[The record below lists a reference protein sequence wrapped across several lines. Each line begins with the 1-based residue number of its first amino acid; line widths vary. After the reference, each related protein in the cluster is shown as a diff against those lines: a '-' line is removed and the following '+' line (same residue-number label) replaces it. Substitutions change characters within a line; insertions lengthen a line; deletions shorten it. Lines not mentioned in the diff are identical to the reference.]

1 MSIPVLSIYIKRCLF
16 QASELWSGMDPHCE
30 AFSTEGIVIIILTA
44 IGNVVII
51 ITCIVC
57 FCLNVN
63 SIKVALFM
71 KFNLSFGQRLE
82 VHNRQYD
89 VFILYNHDSDDQF
102 FVLDEI
108 LPLLSKHHLN
118 PIIEDC
124 FALGSDQFTSL
135 QQVMTQ
141 SHSALVILTPN
152 LLKANW
158 NLYQLNQA
166 VCTQI
171 EQHNFKVVFL
181 VCAKPKKLGKLP
193 QNLQLFL
200 RIGSTV
206 EKYRKNWKGKL
217 IYELKH
223 KTKRSVSKRLTF
235 GNTEYNGFNLN
246 RTNELSVEFD
256 SSMELTRINTHA
268 PNEMV

>member
-1 MSIPVLSIYIKRCLF
+1 MAIIISCIACCCLNTNYIKV
-16 QASELWSGMDPHCE
+16 
-30 AFSTEGIVIIILTA
+30 T
-44 IGNVVII
+44 
-51 ITCIVC
+51 
-57 FCLNVN
+57 
-63 SIKVALFM
+63 LFM
-71 KFNLSFGQRLE
+71 KFNLSFGQRIE
-82 VHNRQYD
+82 VYNRLRD
-89 VFILYNHDSDDQF
+89 VFVLYNHDSEDHI

-124 FALGSDQFTSL
+124 FALGSDQFTCL
-135 QQVMTQ
+135 QRVMTQ
-141 SHSALVILTPN
+141 SHCALVILSPN

-158 NLYQLNQA
+158 KLYQLNQA

-206 EKYRKNWKGKL
+206 EKYTKNWKGKL

-246 RTNELSVEFD
+246 RVNEPSVEYDSSKELS
-256 SSMELTRINTHA
+256 RINVHEQ
-268 PNEMV
+268 NQMV

>member
-1 MSIPVLSIYIKRCLF
+1 MVPN
-16 QASELWSGMDPHCE
+16 CE
-30 AFSTEGIVIIILTA
+30 AFSTVGIVIITLTA
-44 IGNVVII
+44 IGAVAII
-51 ITCIVC
+51 VTCIAC
-57 FCLNVN
+57 CCLNTN
-63 SIKVALFM
+63 YIKVTMFM
-71 KFNLSFGQRLE
+71 KCNLSFGQRIK
-82 VHNRQYD
+82 VYNRLHD
-89 VFILYNHDSDDQF
+89 VFVLYNHDSDDQF

-124 FALGSDQFTSL
+124 FALGSDQFTCL

-171 EQHNFKVVFL
+171 EHHNFKVVFL

-206 EKYRKNWKGKL
+206 EKYRKTWKGKL

-256 SSMELTRINTHA
+256 SSMELTRITKHA

>member
-1 MSIPVLSIYIKRCLF
+1 M
-16 QASELWSGMDPHCE
+16 
-30 AFSTEGIVIIILTA
+30 VIII
-44 IGNVVII
+44 
-51 ITCIVC
+51 CIMC
-57 FCLNVN
+57 CCLNVN
-63 SIKVALFM
+63 RIKVALFM

-89 VFILYNHDSDDQF
+89 VFILYNHDSEDHS
-102 FVLDEI
+102 FVLNDI
-108 LPLLSKHHLN
+108 LPLLSKHQLN

-124 FALGSDQFTSL
+124 FALGSDKFTCL
-135 QQVMTQ
+135 QNVMTQ
-141 SHSALVILTPN
+141 SRSALVILTPN

-193 QNLQLFL
+193 KNLLLFL
-200 RIGSTV
+200 RIASTV
-206 EKYRKNWKGKL
+206 EKYKKNWKGRL

-223 KTKRSVSKRLTF
+223 KTRGSVNKRLTF
-235 GNTEYNGFNLN
+235 GNMGFNGFNLN
-246 RTNELSVEFD
+246 KIDELSLELD
-256 SSMELTRINTHA
+256 SSTELNRLNTHA
-268 PNEMV
+268 QNQMV

>member
-1 MSIPVLSIYIKRCLF
+1 
-16 QASELWSGMDPHCE
+16 MDPHCE
-30 AFSTEGIVIIILTA
+30 AFSTVGIVIIILTA
-44 IGNVVII
+44 IGNVVIV
-51 ITCIVC
+51 TCIVC
-57 FCLNVN
+57 CCLNVN

-89 VFILYNHDSDDQF
+89 VFIVYNADSDDHF

-118 PIIEDC
+118 PVIEDC

-135 QQVMTQ
+135 QHVMTQ
-141 SHSALVILTPN
+141 SRSALVILTPN

-158 NLYQLNQA
+158 KLYQLNQA

-181 VCAKPKKLGKLP
+181 LCTKPKKLGKLP
-193 QNLQLFL
+193 KNLLLFL
-200 RIGSTV
+200 RIASTV
-206 EKYRKNWKGKL
+206 EKYKKNWKGRL

-235 GNTEYNGFNLN
+235 GNTEFRGCNF
-246 RTNELSVEFD
+246 NELSIEVN
-256 SSMELTRINTHA
+256 SSMELSRINPHA
-268 PNEMV
+268 QNPMVWRPSVLQNGL